1 VFLLHGADD
10 NIIPSSETPLNA
22 SYLEAQGNAQVRWLL
37 TPLLSHANV
46 NPNVPFGDAWRLIVF
61 WKELLGTTTAH

>member
-22 SYLEAQGNAQVRWLL
+22 TYLESQGNARVNWLL
-37 TPLLSHANV
+37 TPLLSHASV
-46 NPNVPFGDAWRLIVF
+46 NPNVPVSDAWRLIRF
-61 WKELLGTTTAH
+61 WKELLETPAH